1 MTRLYEDLA
10 DVYDAIYSFKDYRA
24 EARRVAALA
33 RRTKRTAGRTLL
45 DVGCGTGAH
54 IAHLQRSFDCV
65 GIDASAEML
74 RVARRNAPGVRFVR
88 GDMRTVRLEREF
100 DVVVSLFSAI
110 GYMRTLR
117 DLQRAADTLAAHAR
131 RGGAVIVEPWLTPS
145 TFAPRTSVLSADRP
159 DLKAARVGRS
169 VRKGR
174 TSILEMQYLLA
185 RPGKPV
191 RHVADRHALG
201 LFETDELL
209 AAFDRAGLR
218 TKFLRHGLM
227 PGRGLLVGRK
237 P

>member
-33 RRTKRTAGRTLL
+33 KRTKRSDGRTLV

-54 IAHLQRSFDCV
+54 IVHLQRSFDCV
-65 GIDASAEML
+65 GVDASAAML
-74 RVARRNAPGVRFVR
+74 RVARRNAPGVRFVQ
-88 GDMRTVRLEREF
+88 GDMRTVRLRRKF

-110 GYMRTLR
+110 GYMRTAR
-117 DLQRAADTLAAHAR
+117 DLQRAADTLAAHAKP
-131 RGGAVIVEPWLTPS
+131 GGAVVVEPWLSPAA
-145 TFAPRTSVLSADRP
+145 FAPRTSVLSVDRP

-169 VRKGR
+169 VRRGR
-174 TSILEMQYLLA
+174 TSLLEMHYLLA

-201 LFETDELL
+201 LFEPQELL
-209 AAFDRAGLR
+209 GAFERAGLR
-218 TKFLRHGLM
+218 ARFLRHGLM
-227 PGRGLLVGRK
+227 PDRGLLVARK
-237 P
+237 R